1 MANQR
6 ALPPS
11 LLLSF
16 DSKLAARKAV
26 FGLFFQTQSNKMC
39 SRSNDS
45 RFSLRVS
52 FKRVFRLVLVDDE
65 KNDGRYTADRDSGEE
80 FNGSVD

>member
-16 DSKLAARKAV
+16 DSKLAARKTV
-26 FGLFFQTQSNKMC
+26 FGLFFKSNKMC
-39 SRSNDS
+39 SRPSDS
-45 RFSLRVS
+45 RFSLRVP
-52 FKRVFRLVLVDDE
+52 FERVFRLTI
-65 KNDGRYTADRDSGEE
+65 KNDEQYTADRDLGEE
-80 FNGSVD
+80 YNGSVD